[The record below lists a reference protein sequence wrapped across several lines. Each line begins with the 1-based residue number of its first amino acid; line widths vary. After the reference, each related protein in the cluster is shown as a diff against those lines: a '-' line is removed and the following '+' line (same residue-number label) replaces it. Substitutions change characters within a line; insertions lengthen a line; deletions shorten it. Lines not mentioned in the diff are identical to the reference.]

1 MDLSRVA
8 RPDEYARRSGSPA
21 LRRSGGDERC
31 LSSKGEHVALR
42 VRRRHD
48 CGGGLS
54 ASSPSLS
61 ARIWSHSRANG
72 AKSLLLL
79 AELERSRGELPG
91 AQRCN
96 LGAVVANPTLGSGF
110 NGIGWRFAQGG
121 RGGVVAVIAFSQ
133 RPRPAGVRSTLTWT
147 LAERRVTITGKRGE
161 DGLEETQRCD
171 RFAVGGIVNVLI
183 KGHAIYGEVGGDHH
197 GVAILSPRRR
207 RAPRQ
212 RHEIIGHRERV
223 DRSPPAIT
231 SIAVAARTALAGGHL
246 GVGSLA
252 SRGEVA
258 GAPTPQRAR
267 IGRNFRLPAW

>member
-1 MDLSRVA
+1 MDLSQVA

-183 KGHAIYGEVGGDHH
+183 KGHAIYGEVGEITM
-197 GVAILSPRRR
+197 ASP
-207 RAPRQ
+207 
-212 RHEIIGHRERV
+212 
-223 DRSPPAIT
+223 SCLPA
-231 SIAVAARTALAGGHL
+231 AGGHHASVTKSS
-246 GVGSLA
+246 GTGKESTARHRQSRASRSPREQPSLA
-252 SRGEVA
+252 G
-258 GAPTPQRAR
+258 
-267 IGRNFRLPAW
+267 I